1 MSELVL
7 LGLVERAEAVLYAQA
22 ERLSETNRRLEPRIP
37 SISTGQGPGQEGG
50 WILAH
55 RITCEKRFIN
65 GNRPL
70 VSTRWLRERRINCGV
85 SRVFDPHRPYQ
96 NLADSAV
103 FPLLHVSKQA
113 HSGAVLRP
121 SCAHVFQKDSCRCKF
136 RVRKADSRNQ

>member
-55 RITCEKRFIN
+55 RT
-65 GNRPL
+65 L
-70 VSTRWLRERRINCGV
+70 VSTRWWRERRINCGV

-121 SCAHVFQKDSCRCKF
+121 SCVHVFQKDSCRCKF